1 MKKANELSTLCGV
14 EVCVIIYGENYGQA
28 AVWPSTIGLERVLH
42 KFESLPELKRN
53 KKMVDLYSFWM
64 QRIEKAKEK
73 YEKAM
78 MENKKKEMTNF
89 IRQFIPTRIYNVGDL
104 SLNDINYLATLI
116 DDNMKEVDQR
126 LDSMVTQGHEQ
137 VVNGAEA
144 MKDGDLL
151 ASTNIAQVPLSGGD
165 TRDNMDEVADTHGYE
180 TSMNYGLQSDEQLPM
195 DFLMPPFDD
204 FNFDFDFDPNGFGSI

>member
-14 EVCVIIYGENYGQA
+14 EVCAIIYGENHGQA
-28 AVWPSTIGLERVLH
+28 EVWPSAIGLERVLH
-42 KFESLPELKRN
+42 KFENLSELKRN
-53 KKMVDLYSFWM
+53 KNMVDLYSFWM

-78 MENKKKEMTNF
+78 MENKKAEMTNF
-89 IRQFIPTRIYNVGDL
+89 IRQFIHTRNYNIGDL
-104 SLNDINYLATLI
+104 SLNDINYLTTLI
-116 DDNMKEVDQR
+116 NDNMKEVDQR
-126 LDSMVTQGHEQ
+126 LDSMVTQADEQ

-144 MKDGDLL
+144 IKDGDLL

-165 TRDNMDEVADTHGYE
+165 TLNNMDEVVDTHGYE
-180 TSMNYGLQSDEQLPM
+180 TNMNYGLQSDEQLPM

-204 FNFDFDFDPNGFGSI
+204 FDFDFDPNGFGSI